1 MFSLVS
7 GKLFQGRITLR
18 AKIFPCITYWED
30 EVCNGGHGYNA
41 DTGTGVKENVT
52 STSILPLKILSAYVS
67 VPAWSVPVVLTWVL
81 VLPRDAMHARY

>member
-41 DTGTGVKENVT
+41 DMGLVKRRMLHQRL
-52 STSILPLKILSAYVS
+52 SYALKSCLRMSVSRPGACLSS
-67 VPAWSVPVVLTWVL
+67 
-81 VLPRDAMHARY
+81 

>member
-41 DTGTGVKENVT
+41 DMG
-52 STSILPLKILSAYVS
+52 
-67 VPAWSVPVVLTWVL
+67 L
-81 VLPRDAMHARY
+81 V